1 MARHRWGPRIVGGD
15 GRWSATT
22 SALAI
27 GPHTL
32 TAIQSDPAGNPA
44 PVSSGLALTIAA
56 VPSAATGLTLA
67 PASDSGTLLD
77 GITDI
82 ATPVITGSGVAGDTI
97 VLFDGETQV
106 GAAIVSG
113 DGTWA
118 ITTSALAIGPHTLT
132 ALQSDLAG
140 NPAPASTGLALTI
153 AAVPTAVTGLILAP
167 ASDSGTLLDG
177 ITDIATPVITGSG
190 FSR

>member
-1 MARHRWGPRIVGGD
+1 M
-15 GRWSATT
+15 
-22 SALAI
+22 
-27 GPHTL
+27 
-32 TAIQSDPAGNPA
+32 
-44 PVSSGLALTIAA
+44 
-56 VPSAATGLTLA
+56 
-67 PASDSGTLLD
+67 
-77 GITDI
+77 
-82 ATPVITGSGVAGDTI
+82 
-97 VLFDGETQV
+97 

-153 AAVPTAVTGLILAP
+153 AAVPAAATGLALAP

-190 FSR
+190 VAGDTIALFDGETQVGTAVVGGDGTWSVATSVLSAGSHIAHRH